1 MRMRA
6 VEKIP
11 AEKDADHLAW
21 LEYKEAQE
29 FRQATALKI
38 LDTSYH
44 ISEESR
50 DRL

>member
-1 MRMRA
+1 MRA

-21 LEYKEAQE
+21 LEYKETQE

-38 LDTSYH
+38 LDAYH